1 MNVHAID
8 GTYELFRAW
17 FGAPP
22 STSPSGM
29 EVGAMRAMARS
40 MLRLIRNEGATH
52 VGIAFDHTVE
62 SFRNEMFDG
71 YKTGEG
77 LEPQLEAQFH
87 PAEDLCRALGFV
99 VWPMVEFEADDAL
112 ATAAKIYGACEGV
125 DQVRLCTPDKD
136 LTQSVRSNRIVC
148 VDRRREIV
156 LDEDAVE
163 EKFGVPPRSM
173 PDYLAL
179 VGDTADGIPGIP
191 RWGAKSTA
199 QLLQAYP
206 SLDLIPDDV
215 ASWTIKVRGGAT
227 LASNLASMRK
237 EAQLYRELAIL
248 RTDAPIKETLDE
260 LRWRGPNLPEL
271 ERLAAEIGDR
281 GLVGLAT
288 SVPVPE

>member
-1 MNVHAID
+1 MKIHAVD

-87 PAEDLCRALGFV
+87 PAEELCRALGFV

-112 ATAAKIYGACEGV
+112 ATAARIYGAHDEV
-125 DQVRLCTPDKD
+125 DQVLLCTPDKD
-136 LTQSVRSNRIVC
+136 LTQSVRSNRVVC

-163 EKFGVPPRSM
+163 EKFGVPPKSM

-199 QLLQAYP
+199 QVLQCYGTLEA
-206 SLDLIPDDV
+206 IPDDV
-215 ASWTIKVRGGAT
+215 DSWSIKVRGGAT
-227 LASNLASMRK
+227 LASNLASMRD
-237 EAQLYRELAIL
+237 EAKLYRELAVL
-248 RTDAPIKETLDE
+248 RTDAPLKESVE
-260 LRWRGPNLPEL
+260 ALRWRGPKADDL

-281 GLVGLAT
+281 GLVGLAK
-288 SVPVPE
+288 SVPIPK